1 MGAPQVPPVG
11 ERFRREDRLL
21 KRRDFVRCYR
31 EGRRRHGSFAVLYIC
46 PNEQQ
51 HPRLGVTASRKVGSA
66 VVRHRLRR
74 RTREIYRRFAGR
86 AELPA
91 VDLVVHFRPQAATAD
106 YAALRGDLVPLLRAL
121 VRRRVE
127 ASP

>member
-1 MGAPQVPPVG
+1 VG
-11 ERFRREDRLL
+11 ERFRRADRLL

-31 EGRRRHGSFAVLYIC
+31 EGRRKHGSFAVLYFT

-74 RTREIYRRFAGR
+74 RTREIYRRFAER
-86 AELPA
+86 ADLPA
-91 VDLVVHFRPQAATAD
+91 VDMVVHFRPQAAQAD
-106 YAALRGDLVPLLRAL
+106 FEALKGDLLPLWRAVL
-121 VRRRVE
+121 RRRVE
-127 ASP
+127 VAP